1 MNKPL
6 LYSLLFLSSFQGVA
20 QAITGAELLEKAI
33 RFHDPQEKWKTFKG
47 TLWVT
52 METPNAPNRDSE
64 IKIDLPNGYF
74 YVKAKRAK
82 NITEY
87 TIDKGKCTMAF
98 NGNTKPSD
106 TIKKKHKLN
115 CDRAKLYKNY
125 YTYLYGLPMKLKDKG
140 TIIDPKVVKKKFKGK
155 EYLVLKATYE
165 KEVGKDIWYF
175 YFNPSTYAMEVY
187 QFFHDESKN
196 DGEYILLSGI
206 ETVYG
211 IKMPKRRA
219 WYYNKDNTYLG
230 TDILKATAN

>member
-6 LYSLLFLSSFQGVA
+6 LYLLLFLSSFPGVA
-20 QAITGAELLEKAI
+20 QKITGADLLEKAI
-33 RFHDPQEKWKTFKG
+33 QFHDPQGKWKTFKG

-64 IKIDLPNGYF
+64 IKIDLPNEYF
-74 YVKAKRAK
+74 YVKATRGK
-82 NITEY
+82 NTTEY
-87 TIDKGKCTMAF
+87 TLDKRKCSMLF
-98 NGNTKPSD
+98 NGDANPSD

-115 CDRAKLYKNY
+115 CDRGKLYKNY
-125 YTYLYGLPMKLKDKG
+125 YTYLYGLPMKLQDEG

-155 EYLVLKATYE
+155 EYLVLKVTYE
-165 KEVGKDIWYF
+165 KEVGKDTWYF

-206 ETVYG
+206 ETING
-211 IKMPKRRA
+211 IKMPKKRA